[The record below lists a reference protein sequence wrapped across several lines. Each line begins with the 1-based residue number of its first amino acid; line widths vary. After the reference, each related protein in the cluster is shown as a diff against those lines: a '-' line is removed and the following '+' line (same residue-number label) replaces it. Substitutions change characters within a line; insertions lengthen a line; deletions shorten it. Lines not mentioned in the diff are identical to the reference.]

1 MEKSIEKVNPKLKL
15 ETLLNSLNATMDNI
29 LETRENEL
37 NQRQSRVDEYTKKAQ
52 EAKLNAD
59 KAFMDADES
68 NLFKYNDE
76 ARKYET
82 AIEMHKS
89 RVKALND
96 EPLITKE
103 EYESYVSEVQKDNE
117 SLYLEYKKA
126 VTSLL
131 KEIINLAE
139 EHDHFLNES
148 NQTLYRLQDK
158 LYRNADME
166 KNKYGE
172 VINIGRKEVNKDCW
186 SILRVSEQL
195 KCNPT
200 IQFIMKD

>member
-1 MEKSIEKVNPKLKL
+1 MEKSIEKVNPKLEL

-52 EAKLNAD
+52 EAKQNAD

>member
-1 MEKSIEKVNPKLKL
+1 MEKSIEKVNPKLEL
-15 ETLLNSLNATMDNI
+15 ETLLNSLNTTMDNI

-52 EAKLNAD
+52 EAKRNAD

-131 KEIINLAE
+131 KEIINLSE
-139 EHDHFLNES
+139 EHEHFLNES

-172 VINIGRKEVNKDCW
+172 IINVGRKEVNKDCW
-186 SILRVSEQL
+186 GILRVSEQL
-195 KCNPT
+195 KCNT
-200 IQFIMKD
+200 NIQFIMKD

>member
-1 MEKSIEKVNPKLKL
+1 MEKTIEKVNPKLEL
-15 ETLLNSLNATMDNI
+15 ETLLNNLNTTMDNI
-29 LETRENEL
+29 LEKREKEL

-52 EAKLNAD
+52 EAKRNAD

-82 AIEMHKS
+82 AIEMHKT

-126 VTSLL
+126 AAALL
-131 KEIINLAE
+131 KEVVKLSE
-139 EHDHFLNES
+139 EHEHFLNES

-166 KNKYGE
+166 RNKHGE
-172 VINIGRKEVNKDCW
+172 VINVGRKEVNNECW
-186 SILRVSEQL
+186 SLSRVGEHI
-195 KCNPT
+195 KCDQY
-200 IQFIMKD
+200 IQYIMKD

>member
-1 MEKSIEKVNPKLKL
+1 MEKSIEKVNQKLEL

-52 EAKLNAD
+52 EAKQNAD

-131 KEIINLAE
+131 KEIINLSE
-139 EHDHFLNES
+139 EHEHFLNES
-148 NQTLYRLQDK
+148 NQTLYKLQDK

-172 VINIGRKEVNKDCW
+172 VINVGRKEVNKDCW

>member
-1 MEKSIEKVNPKLKL
+1 MEKSIEKVNPKLEL
-15 ETLLNSLNATMDNI
+15 ETLLNSLNTTMDNI

-37 NQRQSRVDEYTKKAQ
+37 NQRQSRVEEYTKKAQ
-52 EAKLNAD
+52 EAKRNAD

-82 AIEMHKS
+82 AIEMHKA

-96 EPLITKE
+96 EPLITKK

-139 EHDHFLNES
+139 EHEHFLNES

-172 VINIGRKEVNKDCW
+172 IINVGRKEVNKDCW